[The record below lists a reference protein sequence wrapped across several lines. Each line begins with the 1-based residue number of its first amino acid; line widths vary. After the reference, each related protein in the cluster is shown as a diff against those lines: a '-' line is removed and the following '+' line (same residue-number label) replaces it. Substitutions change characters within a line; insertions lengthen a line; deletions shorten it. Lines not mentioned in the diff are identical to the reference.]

1 MVSVVAAV
9 DAYVSV
15 EATVA
20 VELPAVWCKRRKRR
34 RKGEFVRGAEP
45 AVDDPA
51 VPGRARLNDG
61 DDWTVR
67 SKMARR

>member
-34 RKGEFVRGAEP
+34 KRQRKGEFVRGAEP

-61 DDWTVR
+61 DNLTV
-67 SKMARR
+67 